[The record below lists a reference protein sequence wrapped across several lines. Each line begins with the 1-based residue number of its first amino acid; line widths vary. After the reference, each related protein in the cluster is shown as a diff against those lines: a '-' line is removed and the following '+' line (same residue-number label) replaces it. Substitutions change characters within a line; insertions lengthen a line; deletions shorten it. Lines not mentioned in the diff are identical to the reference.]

1 MPNITAY
8 LTIGKIEAPSG
19 FIPTHWAYLVEGARP
34 IWNIAPAGLFS
45 NAPICKSRWFTSPES
60 VVDDAMAMVATVVEE
75 LPCLAAIVNS
85 VTGHFAGEVV
95 DLVQLSPSSR
105 LKLDHLNRATEHWV
119 HVVVTVLTDSIVY
132 GQMQNF
138 VRYPVSVEICTARY
152 SQDGSLLKFKWRG
165 QEKENTPPDTL
176 SWN

>member
-8 LTIGKIEAPSG
+8 LTIGKIEAPSE

-45 NAPICKSRWFTSPES
+45 NASICKSRWFTSPQS

-75 LPCLAAIVNS
+75 LPCLVSIVDG
-85 VTGHFAGEVV
+85 VTGHFDGEVV
-95 DLVQLSPSSR
+95 DLFHLSSSTR
-105 LKLDHLNRATEHWV
+105 RKLDHLNRATEHWV
-119 HVVVTVLTDSIVY
+119 HMVVTVLNDSIVY
-132 GQMQNF
+132 AQMQDF
-138 VRYPVSVEICTARY
+138 VRYAVSVEICTARY

-165 QEKENTPPDTL
+165 KEKQNTPPDTL